1 MDSKQDQ
8 EKSKDSFGLLV
19 EDEDFQEFSAEN
31 WTGKDEEDNDV
42 NFWKES
48 LEYDSVGDGL
58 NIQFK
63 TYYKIQSQ
71 RSKSY

>member
-8 EKSKDSFGLLV
+8 EKSKASFGLLV

-31 WTGKDEEDNDV
+31 WTGQDEEDNAA
-42 NFWKES
+42 NCWKENWD
-48 LEYDSVGDGL
+48 DSVEYGL

-63 TYYKIQSQ
+63 TYVKIQN
-71 RSKSY
+71 